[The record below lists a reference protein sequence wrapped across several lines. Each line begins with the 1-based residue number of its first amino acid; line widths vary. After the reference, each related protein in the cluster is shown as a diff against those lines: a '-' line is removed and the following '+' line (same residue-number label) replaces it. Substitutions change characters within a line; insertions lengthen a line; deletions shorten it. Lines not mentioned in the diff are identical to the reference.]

1 MVKKS
6 TGACYGKWSSV
17 SHPPV
22 SLALSSSGLAWS
34 GLMRML
40 SLYTHLPGFTLG
52 FSFLGF
58 IAVQSESSTCYCDQS
73 NSIRLTASTM
83 SGGLDLISIRLCISI
98 SLAVIILRMPHCGGR
113 VCLGSGLH
121 SRALVCLY
129 YGHEYIERRLLPG
142 MMTHVEYF
150 HIYENVH
157 IYKHENKAT
166 QPPCLLL
173 LIHASCRC
181 RLWQISGIISICQ
194 VDNNTT
200 PEYRDI
206 YEYLS
211 SSAVGGSDIDGGG
224 H

>member
-1 MVKKS
+1 MVVVCVW
-6 TGACYGKWSSV
+6 GLVFIHGLWSVYIMVTS
-17 SHPPV
+17 
-22 SLALSSSGLAWS
+22 
-34 GLMRML
+34 
-40 SLYTHLPGFTLG
+40 
-52 FSFLGF
+52 
-58 IAVQSESSTCYCDQS
+58 
-73 NSIRLTASTM
+73 
-83 SGGLDLISIRLCISI
+83 
-98 SLAVIILRMPHCGGR
+98 ILRGDYC
-113 VCLGSGLH
+113 C
-121 SRALVCLY
+121 C
-129 YGHEYIERRLLPG
+129 LPG

-211 SSAVGGSDIDGGG
+211 SSAMGAVILMVVVVTRLDQGN
-224 H
+224 

>member
-1 MVKKS
+1 MVISFSS
-6 TGACYGKWSSV
+6 TSFTCVVVIWAGLVWSYEDAVSIHTLAGFHTGLLFSWLHRSSV
-17 SHPPV
+17 SE
-22 SLALSSSGLAWS
+22 
-34 GLMRML
+34 
-40 SLYTHLPGFTLG
+40 
-52 FSFLGF
+52 SF
-58 IAVQSESSTCYCDQS
+58 TCYCDQS

-129 YGHEYIERRLLPG
+129 YGHEYIERRLLLPG

-211 SSAVGGSDIDGGG
+211 SSAVGAVILMVLVVVTRLDQGN
-224 H
+224 